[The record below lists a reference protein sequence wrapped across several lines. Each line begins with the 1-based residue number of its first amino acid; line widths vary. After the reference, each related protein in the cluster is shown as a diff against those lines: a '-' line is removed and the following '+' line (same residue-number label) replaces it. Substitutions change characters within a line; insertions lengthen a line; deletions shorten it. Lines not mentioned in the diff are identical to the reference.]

1 MRQLRSGGLYILPL
15 SQEGLCRAI
24 RTMVRRE
31 AIPLPPVFTALRASE
46 HTADFNGGSKV
57 GLSQEERML

>member
-1 MRQLRSGGLYILPL
+1 MEACIPCSCL
-15 SQEGLCRAI
+15 QEGLCRAMHI
-24 RTMVRRE
+24 MVRGE

-46 HTADFNGGSKV
+46 CTADSNGESKV